1 MRRPPPLGV
10 AVKKI
15 LIDLRSADE
24 ASLAS
29 IPTLDLLVALSDSDL
44 EVRAIAV
51 YALGTR
57 GEESAI
63 SALVNSLG
71 NSGAFLARTAA
82 DALTR
87 IGKPAV
93 SALTDALKHPDAQ
106 TRGLAARALAHI
118 KDPSSIPALFNAL
131 EDDSAFVQYWAD
143 EGLDRLGVG
152 QIYFK
157 P

>member
-1 MRRPPPLGV
+1 M
-10 AVKKI
+10 KKI

-29 IPTLDLLVALSDSDL
+29 IPTLDLLVALNDSDL
-44 EVRAIAV
+44 EVRAVAI

-63 SALVNSLG
+63 IALVNCLADPS
-71 NSGAFLARTAA
+71 SFLARTAA
-82 DALTR
+82 DALIH
-87 IGKPAV
+87 IGSPALP
-93 SALTDALKHPDAQ
+93 ALTDALQHPDAQ

-118 KDPSSIPALFNAL
+118 KDPASIPALFNAL